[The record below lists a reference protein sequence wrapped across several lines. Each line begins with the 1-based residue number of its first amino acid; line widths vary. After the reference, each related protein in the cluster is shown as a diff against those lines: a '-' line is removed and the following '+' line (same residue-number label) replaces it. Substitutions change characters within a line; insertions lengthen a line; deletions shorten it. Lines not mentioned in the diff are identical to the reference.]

1 MSGKAFFMLRGV
13 DSALW
18 TAARQQAQA
27 EGVKIT
33 DLVEGLLVDYL
44 SDDYEA
50 AAAETMKRQ
59 RIAAANYRGMVALA
73 REEIQRALA
82 DKG

>member
-27 EGVKIT
+27 EGIKIT
-33 DLVEGLLVDYL
+33 DLIERLLVHYMS
-44 SDDYEA
+44 SDEDEQ
-50 AAAETMKRQ
+50 KPR
-59 RIAAANYRGMVALA
+59 
-73 REEIQRALA
+73 RAWTA
-82 DKG
+82 KG